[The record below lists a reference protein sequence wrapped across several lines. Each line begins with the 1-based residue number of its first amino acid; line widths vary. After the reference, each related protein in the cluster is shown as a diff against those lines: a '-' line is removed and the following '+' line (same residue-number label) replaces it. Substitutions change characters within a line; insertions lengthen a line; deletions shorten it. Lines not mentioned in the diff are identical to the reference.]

1 MKKDF
6 DTWNTEKK
14 NLNSSE
20 EAPFYNERE
29 IWWCSIGVNVGFE
42 QDGTGDNFDRPV
54 LVIKGFNKN
63 TFLSIGLTGK
73 KKVGRYYFYLG
84 KIEDRD
90 STAILSQIRLVD
102 TKRLIKKIVTLDEET
117 FGKLQEAIKKT
128 IFG

>member
-1 MKKDF
+1 MQKDF
-6 DTWNTEKK
+6 DSWNKEKK
-14 NLNSSE
+14 NLNSNNE
-20 EAPFYNERE
+20 FPFYNERE

-63 TFLSIGLTGK
+63 TFLSVGLTGK
-73 KKVGRYYFYLG
+73 KKVGKYYFYLG

-102 TKRLIKKIVTLDEET
+102 TKRLIKKIVTLDEDT
-117 FGKLQEAIKKT
+117 FSKLQEAIKKT

>member
-6 DTWNTEKK
+6 DNWNTEKK
-14 NLNSSE
+14 NLNSNE
-20 EAPFYNERE
+20 KFPFYKERE

-54 LVIKGFNKN
+54 LVIKGFIKN

-73 KKVGRYYFYLG
+73 KKIGKYYFYLG

-102 TKRLIKKIVTLDEET
+102 TKRLIKKIITLDEET
-117 FGKLQEAIKKT
+117 FSKLQEAIKET